1 MHSEFCKIKIE
12 YKYITS
18 CGKFCD
24 LEKKVTHHNISQNS
38 TVKNKKIYCNTNSN
52 VAPRQSENKY
62 KKILENCI
70 EATNEEII
78 VINSKDLQN
87 ENYEWEKRRIS
98 KDIERG
104 RGGPDVSGFKTMYG
118 GYSSELVEDAKRK
131 LFI

>member
-24 LEKKVTHHNISQNS
+24 LEKKVTHHNISQNP
-38 TVKNKKIYCNTNSN
+38 TVNNKKISCNTNSN
-52 VAPRQSENKY
+52 VAPGHSENK
-62 KKILENCI
+62 KTRENCI
-70 EATNEEII
+70 EATKEKNI

-87 ENYEWEKRRIS
+87 ENYEWKKRRIS

-104 RGGPDVSGFKTMYG
+104 RGGPDISGLKTMYG
-118 GYSSELVEDAKRK
+118 GYSSKLVEDAKRK
-131 LFI
+131 LCR